1 MEANAAADHLMRI
14 VGGEAVACVGETTLE
29 RFESG
34 LAFVVGDRGR
44 APGPANVGSASNSRV
59 TNRSRK
65 WNVCFRIDCDYR

>member
-34 LAFVVGDRGR
+34 LAFVVGDR
-44 APGPANVGSASNSRV
+44 APAPVRQMSEAQATAG
-59 TNRSRK
+59 
-65 WNVCFRIDCDYR
+65 

>member
-29 RFESG
+29 RFRSG

-44 APGPANVGSASNSRV
+44 APVRQMSEAQATAG
-59 TNRSRK
+59 
-65 WNVCFRIDCDYR
+65 